1 MLKLYEQ
8 LGVCKMTNKDATA
21 YDPWKVFSGP
31 NLGYVMEQ
39 FDLFQTNPDE
49 VDPELKIFF
58 ETYGPPSEEILSGGT
73 QAAVLVQQPASS
85 SVGSLSIKKIMSAVK
100 LAENIRTY
108 GHLAA
113 DIYPLNEVPLDN
125 ELLHLDNY
133 GLTEED
139 LKTIPADLIYSDV
152 PSNVK
157 NAYEEIQYLKDLYTK
172 KIAFEFSQ
180 VNDLE
185 ERKWLTDMVESRKIF
200 PEITKEKK
208 ILLLKRLNEVEGFEK
223 FLHRT
228 YVGQK
233 RFSIEGLDTL
243 VPVLDEIISE
253 TVQDGTSNVNIA
265 MAHRGRLNVLA
276 HVLGKPYEIIFS
288 EFQHSPNKDLVPSE
302 GSIGINYGWTGDVKY
317 HLGLDKQIT
326 KENIQKARLTLA
338 NNPSHL
344 EVVGP
349 IVEGYTRAAQDER
362 RQAGFPKQDI
372 ERSLAIL
379 VHGDAAFPGEG
390 IVPETLNL
398 SRLKGYQI
406 GGAIHIIAN
415 NMIGFTTESEDSR
428 STKYASDPAKGFE
441 IPIVHVNA
449 DDVEACMAAVSLA
462 YQYRKKFK
470 KDFLID
476 LIGYRR
482 FGHNEMDEPL
492 VTQPQMYALIH
503 KHPTAK
509 EVYADKLLQ
518 TGEAAKE
525 EIAAIEEQ
533 VEAKLTEAYNKVS
546 GNKPEEPEELN
557 PPETVEHGLP
567 KLPTSVST
575 EELKAINENLLKW
588 PEGFKVNKK
597 LGRILSRRLDSFGE
611 NGKIDWAHA
620 ETLAFASILKDGT
633 PIRLTG
639 QDSERGTFAQRNI
652 VLHDS
657 ETGKTYSPLH
667 TLDHL
672 KASFAVHNSPLT
684 ETAVLAFEY
693 GYNVFAPETLVLWE
707 AQFGDFANTAQ
718 VIFDQFIAAG
728 RAKWGQKSGLVMLL
742 PHGYEG
748 QGPEHSSARLE
759 RYLSLAAEN
768 NWTVANLSSA
778 AQYFHILRRQANILE
793 LDEVRPLVIMTP
805 KSMLRNQT
813 MASSISEFS
822 EGEFQP
828 IIETPGGTPEAVER
842 VVFCTG
848 KIAVELREKTAS
860 EKGFEWLKIVSIEEL
875 YPFPFKGIC
884 NLLGKYPNLKEL
896 FWLQEEPKNMGA
908 WSYIEPRINAAA
920 PDGLTVSYIGR
931 KRRSSPA
938 EGDPLAH
945 KMKQQK
951 IMNEAITRTIE
962 GEM

>member
-1 MLKLYEQ
+1 MKFYEQ
-8 LGVCKMTNKDATA
+8 LGVYKLTNQDAKA
-21 YDPWKVFSGP
+21 YNPWKIFSGP

-39 FDLFQTNPDE
+39 FDLYQNNPDE
-49 VDPELKIFF
+49 VDLELKNFF
-58 ETYGPPSEEILSGGT
+58 ETYGPPSEEVLSGISQNGT
-73 QAAVLVQQPASS
+73 PLQPVQQPSE
-85 SVGSLSIKKIMSAVK
+85 SLSMKKMMSAVK

-113 DIYPLNEVPLDN
+113 DIYPLNEARLDS

-133 GLTEED
+133 DLTAED
-139 LKTIPADLIYSDV
+139 LKIIPADLICPEA
-152 PSNVK
+152 PSNVRDG
-157 NAYEEIQYLKDLYTK
+157 YEAIQYLKELYTK
-172 KIAFEFSQ
+172 TIAFEFSQ

-185 ERKWLTDMVESRKIF
+185 ERKWLNDMVETGKIF
-200 PEITKEKK
+200 PEMTKEKK
-208 ILLLKRLNEVEGFEK
+208 TLLLRRLHEVEGFEK

-233 RFSIEGLDTL
+233 RFSIEGLDAL
-243 VPVLDEIISE
+243 VPVLDEIIAE
-253 TVQDGTSNVNIA
+253 TVQNGTPNINIA

-276 HVLGKPYEIIFS
+276 HVLGKPYEVVFS

-302 GSIGINYGWTGDVKY
+302 GSTGINYGWTGDVKY

-326 KENIQKARLTLA
+326 KENTQKARLTLA

-349 IVEGYTRAAQDER
+349 IVEGYSRAAQEVR
-362 RQAGFPKQDI
+362 TQAGFPKQNI
-372 ERSLAIL
+372 EKSLAIL

-398 SRLKGYQI
+398 SRLKGYQV

-449 DDVEACMAAVSLA
+449 DDLEACLAAVSLA
-462 YQYRKKFK
+462 HQYRTKFK

-509 EVYADKLLQ
+509 EIFADRLVSA
-518 TGEAAKE
+518 GEISKE
-525 EIAAIEEQ
+525 ELAAIEEQ
-533 VEAKLTEAYNKVS
+533 VDAKFSESYNKVS
-546 GNKPEEPEELN
+546 GNKPEEGRELD
-557 PPETVEHGLP
+557 PPDNVEHGIP
-567 KLPTSVST
+567 KLDTSVSAN
-575 EELKAINENLLKW
+575 ELKAINEQLLKW
-588 PEGFKVNKK
+588 PEGFSVNKK
-597 LGRILSRRLDSFGE
+597 LGRILTRRLDSFGE
-611 NGKIDWAHA
+611 SGKIDWAHA
-620 ETLAFASILKDGT
+620 ETLAFATVLKDGT

-667 TLDHL
+667 TLENVN
-672 KASFAVHNSPLT
+672 ASFAVHNSPLT
-684 ETAVLAFEY
+684 ETAVIAFEY

-707 AQFGDFANTAQ
+707 AQFGDFANTGQ

-759 RYLSLAAEN
+759 RFLSLAAEK

-778 AQYFHILRRQANILE
+778 AQYFHILRRQAKILE
-793 LDEVRPLVIMTP
+793 MDEVRPLVLMTP
-805 KSMLRNQT
+805 KSLLRNQT
-813 MASSISEFS
+813 MASELSEFS
-822 EGEFQP
+822 DGEFQTF
-828 IIETPGGTPEAVER
+828 IETPGGKPKSVER

-848 KIAVELREKTAS
+848 KIAVELREKAES
-860 EKGFEWLKIVSIEEL
+860 EKNLEWLKIVSIEEI
-875 YPFPFKGIC
+875 YPFPFDGVQE
-884 NLLGKYPNLKEL
+884 LLKKYPNLKEIA
-896 FWLQEEPKNMGA
+896 WLQEEPKNMGA
-908 WSYIEPRINAAA
+908 WSFVEPRLNAAA
-920 PDGLTVSYIGR
+920 PAGVSVSYIGR

-945 KMKQQK
+945 KKKQQK
-951 IMNEAITRTIE
+951 IISEAITRTIE
-962 GEM
+962 GDM

>member
-1 MLKLYEQ
+1 
-8 LGVCKMTNKDATA
+8 MTNQDAKA
-21 YDPWKVFSGP
+21 FDPWKAFSGP

-39 FDLFQTNPDE
+39 FDLFQRNPEE
-49 VDPELKIFF
+49 VDPELKNFF
-58 ETYGPPSEEILSGGT
+58 ETYGPPSEDSVSRYVET
-73 QAAVLVQQPASS
+73 AAPAQQLAEVPSNVPS
-85 SVGSLSIKKIMSAVK
+85 MKKIISAVK

-113 DIYPLNEVPLDN
+113 NIYPLNEVPLDN

-133 GLTEED
+133 GLTPDD
-139 LKTIPADLIYSDV
+139 LKTIPADLICSEAPGSV
-152 PSNVK
+152 TNG
-157 NAYEEIQYLKDLYTK
+157 YEAIKYLKELYTK
-172 KIAFEFSQ
+172 TIAFEFAH

-185 ERKWLTDMVESRKIF
+185 EKKWLNDMVESGKIF
-200 PEITKEKK
+200 PKITKEKK
-208 ILLLKRLNEVEGFEK
+208 AWLLKRLNEVEGFEK

-233 RFSIEGLDTL
+233 RFSIEGLDAM
-243 VPVLDEIISE
+243 VPMLDKLISE
-253 TVQDGTSNVNIA
+253 TVQSGTSNVNIA

-276 HVLGKPYEIIFS
+276 HVLGKPYEIVFS

-317 HLGLDKQIT
+317 HLGLDKQI
-326 KENIQKARLTLA
+326 KNENTQTARLTLA

-344 EVVGP
+344 EVVAP
-349 IVEGYTRAAQDER
+349 IVEGYTRAAQEDR
-362 RQAGFPKQDI
+362 TAAGYPGQDI
-372 ERSLAIL
+372 EKSLAIL
-379 VHGDAAFPGEG
+379 IHGDAAFPGEG

-398 SRLKGYQI
+398 SRLRGYQT
-406 GGAIHIIAN
+406 GGSIHIIAN

-449 DDVEACMAAVSLA
+449 DDVEACLAAVSLA
-462 YQYRKKFK
+462 HLYRKKYK

-503 KHPTAK
+503 KHPTVK
-509 EVYADKLLQ
+509 EMYAEKLISA
-518 TGEAAKE
+518 GEITKE
-525 EIAAIEEQ
+525 EIASIETQ
-533 VEAKLTEAYNKVS
+533 VESRLSNAYDRVS
-546 GNKPEEPEELN
+546 GNKPEEPSELN

-567 KLPTSVST
+567 RVETFVPA
-575 EELKAINENLLKW
+575 EELSSINEKLVKW

-597 LGRILSRRLDSFGE
+597 LGRILSRRLDSFGD

-620 ETLAFASILKDGT
+620 ETLAFATILSDGT

-657 ETGKTYSPLH
+657 ETGKKYSPLH
-667 TLDHL
+667 TLDSV

-707 AQFGDFANTAQ
+707 GQFGDFANTAQ

-778 AQYFHILRRQANILE
+778 AQYFHILRRQAKILE
-793 LDEVRPLVIMTP
+793 MDEVRPLVLMTP

-813 MASSISEFS
+813 MASEASEFVQ
-822 EGEFQP
+822 GEFQP
-828 IIETPGGTPEAVER
+828 FIETVGGDRETVER

-848 KIAVELREKTAS
+848 KIAVELREKAAA
-860 EKGFEWLKIVSIEEL
+860 EDNLDWVKIVSIEEL
-875 YPFPFKGIC
+875 YPFPFLGIQK
-884 NLLGKYPNLKEL
+884 LLTFYPNLKEII
-896 FWLQEEPKNMGA
+896 WVQEEPKNMGA
-908 WSYIEPRINAAA
+908 WTFIEPRINAAA
-920 PDGLTVSYIGR
+920 PNGISVSYIGR

-938 EGDPLAH
+938 EGDPLVH
-945 KMKQQK
+945 KKEQQR
-951 IMNEAITRTIE
+951 IMNQALTRIQ
-962 GEM
+962 GEEK

>member
-1 MLKLYEQ
+1 
-8 LGVCKMTNKDATA
+8 MTNNDAKA

-39 FDLFQTNPDE
+39 FDLYQTNPDE
-49 VDPELKIFF
+49 VDPELKTFF
-58 ETYGPPSEEILSGGT
+58 ETYGPPSEEILTGSPQTG
-73 QAAVLVQQPASS
+73 APVQQQLPALKGDSI
-85 SVGSLSIKKIMSAVK
+85 SVKKVMAAVK

-113 DIYPLNEVPLDN
+113 DIYPLNEVPLDTD
-125 ELLHLDNY
+125 LLHLENY
-133 GLTEED
+133 GLTVED
-139 LKTIPADLIYSDV
+139 LKNISADLIWSDA
-152 PSNVK
+152 PANVE
-157 NAYEEIQYLKDLYTK
+157 NAYEEIQYLKERYTK

-185 ERKWLTDMVESRKIF
+185 ERRWLKDMVESGKIS
-200 PEITKEKK
+200 PEISTEKK
-208 ILLLKRLNEVEGFEK
+208 ALLLKRLNEVEGFEK

-233 RFSIEGLDTL
+233 RFSIEGLDAL
-243 VPVLDEIISE
+243 VPVLDEIISK
-253 TVQDGTSNVNIA
+253 TVQNGTPDVNIA

-276 HVLGKPYEIIFS
+276 HVLSKPYEVVFS
-288 EFQHSPNKDLVPSE
+288 EFQHSPNTDLVPSE

-326 KENIQKARLTLA
+326 KENTQKARLTLA

-349 IVEGYTRAAQDER
+349 IVEGYTRAAQDDR
-362 RQAGFPKQDI
+362 KQSGFPKQDV
-372 ERSLAIL
+372 ERSLSIL
-379 VHGDAAFPGEG
+379 IHGDAAFPGEG
-390 IVPETLNL
+390 ITAETLNL
-398 SRLKGYQI
+398 SRLKGYQV

-415 NMIGFTTESEDSR
+415 NTIGFTTESEDSR

-449 DDVEACMAAVSLA
+449 DDLEACLAAVSLA
-462 YQYRKKFK
+462 HQYRTKFK

-492 VTQPQMYALIH
+492 VTQPQMYALVH
-503 KHPTAK
+503 KHRTVK
-509 EVYADKLLQ
+509 EIYAERLLQ
-518 TGEAAKE
+518 AGEITKE

-533 VEAKLTEAYNKVS
+533 VETRLSEAYNKVS
-546 GNKPEEPEELN
+546 GIKPEEPHELN
-557 PPETVEHGLP
+557 PPETVGHGLP
-567 KLPTSVST
+567 KLDTAVST
-575 EELKAINENLLKW
+575 EELTAINENLLKW
-588 PEGFKVNKK
+588 PEGFTVNKK
-597 LGRILSRRLDSFGE
+597 LGRILSRRLDSFGD

-620 ETLAFASILKDGT
+620 EIMAFASILIDGT

-657 ETGKTYSPLH
+657 ENGKTYSPLH
-667 TLDHL
+667 TLENVN
-672 KASFAVHNSPLT
+672 ASFAVHNSPLT
-684 ETAVLAFEY
+684 ETAVLGFEY

-707 AQFGDFANTAQ
+707 AQFGDFANTGQ
-718 VIFDQFIAAG
+718 VIFDQFISAG

-778 AQYFHILRRQANILE
+778 AQYFHILRRQAKILE

-805 KSMLRNQT
+805 KSMLRNQS
-813 MASSISEFS
+813 MASGVSEFS
-822 EGEFQP
+822 EGEFQS
-828 IIETPGGTPEAVER
+828 IIETPGGKPEAVER

-848 KIAVELREKTAS
+848 KIAVELREKAAS
-860 EKGFEWLKIVSIEEL
+860 EKDLEWLKIISIEEI

-884 NLLGKYPNLKEL
+884 DLLNKYPNLKEVV
-896 FWLQEEPKNMGA
+896 WVQEEPKNMGA
-908 WSYIEPRINAAA
+908 WSFVEPRINAAA
-920 PDGLTVSYIGR
+920 PNGLTVSYFGR

-938 EGDPLAH
+938 EGDPLVH
-945 KMKQQK
+945 KMDQQR
-951 IMNEAITRTIE
+951 IMNEAITKTME
-962 GEM
+962 GEK